1 MLRIWGR
8 ENSSN
13 VKKVLWCAEELELAY
28 ERIPAGGKHGVVDEP
43 AYRALNPNGLVPTIE
58 DDGLVLWESN
68 AIVRYLAAR
77 YGEGVLWQADPIR
90 RAGADRWMDFSNSS
104 LAAPYRDLMVN
115 LVRSP
120 PEKRDMAVVE
130 AAVARMGQMLGHVDA
145 ALAGQ
150 PYLSGESVG
159 IGDIPAGTLA
169 QAWFA
174 LPIERPE
181 LPHLA
186 AWFARL
192 SERPA
197 YRKAVL
203 IPLT

>member
-13 VKKVLWCAEELELAY
+13 VKKVLWCAEELELGY
-28 ERIPAGGKHGVVDEP
+28 ERIPAGGKHGIVDEP

-77 YGEGVLWQADPIR
+77 YGESVLWQADPVR

-120 PEKRDMAVVE
+120 PEKRDMSVVE
-130 AAVARMGQMLGHVDA
+130 AAVARMGTMLGHVDA
-145 ALAGQ
+145 ALASQ
-150 PYLSGESVG
+150 PYLSGETLG

-174 LPIERPE
+174 LPITRPD

-186 AWFARL
+186 AWFERL

-197 YRKAVL
+197 YRKVVL

>member
-28 ERIPAGGKHGVVDEP
+28 ERIPAGGKQGVVDEP

-77 YGEGVLWQADPIR
+77 YGEGVLWQGDPVR

-120 PEKRDMAVVE
+120 PERRDMAVVE
-130 AAVARMGQMLGHVDA
+130 ASVARMGHMLGHVDA
-145 ALAGQ
+145 ALAEQ
-150 PYLSGESVG
+150 PYLSGETLG

-174 LPIERPE
+174 LPIARPE
-181 LPHLA
+181 LPNLA